1 MKYRADIGIIGGTG
15 VYGVEGMKVVDKISV
30 KTPWGK
36 PSDEITIATFTPTVQ
51 ASAGTSNE
59 GEPLTLAFVPRH
71 GKGHFTPPTKIPARA
86 NIAALKLL
94 GCEALIAFSAVGS
107 LKEEIAPGHFVLPD
121 QIIDRT
127 RHRGDTYFDE
137 GLVVHVSFGDPMDVG
152 LAGILAQAIRQL
164 SLPLHEKET
173 LICMEGPQFST
184 RAESKLYKSWGGGII
199 NMSVLPEAKLA
210 RELELPYQMICM
222 ATDYDSW
229 REHDHAV
236 TADEIM
242 VVVKKNSDN
251 AQRVLKAALPA
262 LAAKKGQLNNLK
274 GSVKFG
280 IITAPEKRPAKL
292 VKKYNT
298 VLPGTF

>member
-1 MKYRADIGIIGGTG
+1 MKYKADIGIIGGTG
-15 VYGVEGMKVVDKISV
+15 VYGVEGMKIIDKISV

-36 PSDEITIATFTPTVQ
+36 PSDKITLATYEENGK
-51 ASAGTSNE
+51 S
-59 GEPLTLAFVPRH
+59 LTLAFVPRH

-94 GCEALIAFSAVGS
+94 GCEALVAFSAVGS

-137 GLVVHVSFGDPMDVG
+137 GIVVHVSFGDPMDAG
-152 LAGILAQAIRQL
+152 LAGILKQAIGKL
-164 SLPLHEKET
+164 GLPLHEKET

-184 RAESKLYKSWGGGII
+184 RAESKLYKSWGAGII

-229 REHDHAV
+229 REHNHAV

-242 VVVKKNSDN
+242 AVVKKNSDN
-251 AQRVLKAALPA
+251 AQKVLKSAMPL
-262 LAAKKGQLNNLK
+262 LADQKGKLNNLV

-280 IITAPEKRPAKL
+280 IITAPDKRPAALKR
-292 VKKYNT
+292 KYNT
-298 VLPGTF
+298 MLPGYF

>member
-1 MKYRADIGIIGGTG
+1 MKYKADIGIVGGTG
-15 VYGVEGMKVVDKISV
+15 VYSVEGMKVIDRVAI

-36 PSDEITIATFTPTVQ
+36 PSDAVTIATYEE
-51 ASAGTSNE
+51 AGKTI
-59 GEPLTLAFVPRH
+59 TLAFLPRH
-71 GKGHFTPPTKIPARA
+71 GKGHFIPPTAIPAHA
-86 NIAALKLL
+86 NMAALKML
-94 GCEALIAFSAVGS
+94 GCEAVIAFSAVGS
-107 LKEEIAPGHFVLPD
+107 LKEEIAPGHFVVPV

-127 RHRGDTYFDE
+127 RHRRDSDYDE
-137 GLVVHVSFGDPMDVG
+137 GIVVHVSFGDPMDAN
-152 LAGILAQAIRQL
+152 LAGILRQAIEKLQ
-164 SLPLHEKET
+164 LPLHEKET
-173 LICMEGPQFST
+173 LICMEGTQFST
-184 RAESKLYKSWGGGII
+184 RAESKLYKSWGAGII

-242 VVVKKNSDN
+242 AVVKKNSDN
-251 AQRVLKAALPA
+251 AQRVLKAALPL
-262 LAAKKGQLNNLK
+262 LAEKKGSLNTLK

-280 IITAPEKRPAKL
+280 VITAMDKRPARL
-292 VKKYNT
+292 RKKYNS